1 MQQIAESSGL
11 QPSGWNGLAEAQHG
25 RATNRRVNCH
35 AMHLASAYCFF
46 FLADLVMAGEGDL
59 EALPDA
65 FVVLLA
71 LRDPP
76 AVFGVALLVVA
87 GVLGVA
93 GAFFAV
99 ERLFLVDGGG
109 VKGSS
114 GASTW
119 NLVAFLT
126 SLQCPIREASLLKL
140 VLRKIHIESI
150 SVRFQSYPYLVERL
164 TIWSFSLTMILPLI
178 FFRLS
183 VMTFLRNAASRT
195 RTTPP
200 RLATNT

>member
-1 MQQIAESSGL
+1 MQQFAKRKDL
-11 QPSGWNGLAEAQHG
+11 LPSIWNGLAEAQHG
-25 RATNRRVNCH
+25 RATNRYVNRH

-46 FLADLVMAGEGDL
+46 FLADLVIAGEGDL

-87 GVLGVA
+87 GVFGVA
-93 GAFFAV
+93 GAFFDV
-99 ERLFLVDGGG
+99 ERLFLVEGGG

-119 NLVAFLT
+119 NLVALLT
-126 SLQCPIREASLLKL
+126 SLKCPEPEASLLKSA
-140 VLRKIHIESI
+140 LRKLHIESM
-150 SVRFQSYPYLVERL
+150 RFHSQSYPYLVDRL

-183 VMTFLRNAASRT
+183 VMTFLRKAASRT
-195 RTTPP
+195 RTTPQT
-200 RLATNT
+200 LATNT

>member
-1 MQQIAESSGL
+1 
-11 QPSGWNGLAEAQHG
+11 
-25 RATNRRVNCH
+25 
-35 AMHLASAYCFF
+35 MHLASAYCFF
-46 FLADLVMAGEGDL
+46 FLADRVIAGEGDL

-93 GAFFAV
+93 GAFFVV
-99 ERLFLVDGGG
+99 ERLFLVEGGG

-126 SLQCPIREASLLKL
+126 SL
-140 VLRKIHIESI
+140 VD
-150 SVRFQSYPYLVERL
+150 RL
-164 TIWSFSLTMILPLI
+164 TIWSFSLTMMLPLI

-183 VMTFLRNAASRT
+183 VMTFLRKAASRT
-195 RTTPP
+195 RTTPQT
-200 RLATNT
+200 LATNT

>member
-1 MQQIAESSGL
+1 
-11 QPSGWNGLAEAQHG
+11 
-25 RATNRRVNCH
+25 
-35 AMHLASAYCFF
+35 MHLASAYCFF
-46 FLADLVMAGEGDL
+46 FLADRVIAGEGDL

-93 GAFFAV
+93 GAFFVV
-99 ERLFLVDGGG
+99 ERLFLVEGGG

-126 SLQCPIREASLLKL
+126 SLKRPKPEASLLKS
-140 VLRKIHIESI
+140 VLRKLHIESI
-150 SVRFQSYPYLVERL
+150 HFQFQSYPYLVDRL
-164 TIWSFSLTMILPLI
+164 TIWSFSLTMMLPLI

-183 VMTFLRNAASRT
+183 VMTFLRKAASRT
-195 RTTPP
+195 RTTPQT
-200 RLATNT
+200 LATNT